1 MEGNPPLLVLVT
13 LQRACA
19 RLIRRGAD
27 MALAQHCPLHVLH
40 VVVNDPAAQAETTLD
55 AQTLDF
61 LYALCGEAGAQM
73 TVLTAEVAPTA
84 MAEFAHRDG
93 DAAGFDAFA
102 QWLQASLL
110 RLSKRLGGARLQ
122 TLLAAMEAALAEQRS
137 TGRVDGHRAVA
148 DDLH

>member
-84 MAEFAHRDG
+84 MAEFAHREG
-93 DAAGFDAFA
+93 ARQIVMGEGEQAAG
-102 QWLQASLL
+102 
-110 RLSKRLGGARLQ
+110 
-122 TLLAAMEAALAEQRS
+122 LAETLAQLLPGVQVII
-137 TGRVDGHRAVA
+137 TGEQQT
-148 DDLH
+148 